1 MASTPIVT
9 TKVRNTF
16 RAFVAAVVG
25 SAISWGVSKWG
36 NLHAGV
42 FAGLV
47 PVASGLYYT
56 AINALEKKY
65 PNFGWLLGTLPQP
78 KAVVNPTPAPV
89 PTPTPTPTPEPIP
102 TPKPAASKAPAKK
115 SVAKKANAP
124 KKAAP
129 KKKA

>member
-9 TKVRNTF
+9 TQVRTAF
-16 RAFVAAVVG
+16 RAFISAIVG
-25 SAISWGVSKWG
+25 SAVAWGVSKWG
-36 NLHAGV
+36 SFHAGV

-65 PNFGWLLGTLPQP
+65 PNLGWLLGTLPQP
-78 KAVVNPTPAPV
+78 KVVANPTPAPA
-89 PTPTPTPTPEPIP
+89 PIPTPTPEPTP
-102 TPKPAASKAPAKK
+102 TPKPATPKKA
-115 SVAKKANAP
+115 VAKKAPAA